1 MLYLLLGT
9 NSEKRRELRT
19 QLTQKYAS
27 SDAYVVMR
35 DDTNSSISE
44 LEELL
49 TAATLFGEP
58 LVVVYDGAL
67 ADHDLADYAQ
77 KHASELGDSKNHFIF
92 SETAM
97 LKPVRTKFEKYA
109 ALVEEFQ
116 LPKTDAKKPAFNT
129 FSLTDAFAEK
139 DKKKTWMLYR
149 QAIDA
154 GIDPREITGV
164 LFWMIKSLILAKT
177 TKNAAEA
184 GLNPFVFSKAQKSA
198 KQFTDEEL
206 AKLSTQLVHTYHKGQ
221 MGEIEFE
228 EGLEVYLI
236 QAFG

>member
-1 MLYLLLGT
+1 
-9 NSEKRRELRT
+9 
-19 QLTQKYAS
+19 
-27 SDAYVVMR
+27 
-35 DDTNSSISE
+35 
-44 LEELL
+44 
-49 TAATLFGEP
+49 
-58 LVVVYDGAL
+58 
-67 ADHDLADYAQ
+67 
-77 KHASELGDSKNHFIF
+77 
-92 SETAM
+92 M

-116 LPKTDAKKPAFNT
+116 LPKTDPKKPAFNT

-164 LFWMIKSLILAKT
+164 LFWMLKSLILAKT
-177 TKNAAEA
+177 TKSAAEA

-198 KQFTDEEL
+198 KQFTNEEL
-206 AKLSTQLVHTYHKGQ
+206 ARLSTQLVHTYHKGQ

-228 EGLEVYLI
+228 EGLEAYLI
-236 QAFG
+236 QAF